1 MGEGKD
7 PRNFPV
13 KKTRHWQIFT
23 FSSVKNSKNLQHTSY
38 AALLSFQGHHTDN
51 VVNKLAIG
59 TQGGQKL
66 IRKSSGSLYKM
77 MIKGKEKW
85 RGGETEMQFS
95 LDS

>member
-7 PRNFPV
+7 PRNFSI
-13 KKTRHWQIFT
+13 KKT
-23 FSSVKNSKNLQHTSY
+23 SSLINFYFLFCVKDSKRLQHTSST
-38 AALLSFQGHHTDN
+38 ALLSFQGHHMDN

-77 MIKGKEKW
+77 MIKRKG
-85 RGGETEMQFS
+85 R
-95 LDS
+95 